1 MEQDNTVNL
10 SSSMEAASAA
20 LAARCYGDPD
30 FAKRLREDPKAAI
43 EEACGKK
50 LPESLS
56 IEVHE
61 NDGRTWH
68 VPVPPSK
75 DTDKLTDE
83 QLQAV
88 SGGEVFVVALI
99 IAASI
104 GVGAAVVGGA
114 TAGATVARQNRD

>member
-1 MEQDNTVNL
+1 MEQDKKVNL
-10 SSSMEAASAA
+10 SSSMETASAT

-30 FAKRLREDPKAAI
+30 FARRLREDPRAVI
-43 EEACGKK
+43 EEECGKK
-50 LPESLS
+50 LPESLA

-68 VPVPPSK
+68 VPLPPGE

-88 SGGEVFVVALI
+88 SGGEVFVVAI
-99 IAASI
+99 IAAISI
-104 GVGAAVVGGA
+104 AAGAAVVGGA
-114 TAGATVARQNRD
+114 TAGAVVSRQNRD

>member
-30 FAKRLREDPKAAI
+30 FAKRLREDPKAVI

-50 LPESLS
+50 LPESLV

-68 VPVPPSK
+68 VPVPPGK

-88 SGGEVFVVALI
+88 SGGEIIFTVLAVAAATTVTASVVA
-99 IAASI
+99 
-104 GVGAAVVGGA
+104 G
-114 TAGATVARQNRD
+114 AGAGIALAVYQ